1 MSLINT
7 QLGLDFQL
15 SAAEL
20 EGSQNVFVV
29 KSPQAMARFWAR
41 DEGDI
46 VIRGNRLLV
55 RVTNPEALIVLKQAF
70 GEEDGAWFLSMAN
83 LTKLTTILGGFG
95 LKASNM
101 GPFFVPSQR
110 FVPNL
115 MPEMHLIEADEIPA
129 YRANK
134 AITMAFG
141 YDRHYPDQLG
151 VAYQV
156 DGELKAIAG
165 ASQNGDA
172 CWEISVEVLDPRYR
186 HRGIATQLVKQLTAT
201 IQSRRPDIL
210 PVYGTQFSHV
220 QSMNVAIRAGFV
232 LGWTELMIGKC

>member
-1 MSLINT
+1 MSLITT

-20 EGSQNVFVV
+20 EGSRNIFIA
-29 KSPQAMARFWAR
+29 KTPQAAARFWAR

-46 VIRGNRLLV
+46 VIRDNRLLV
-55 RVTNPEALIVLKQAF
+55 RVTNPEALIALKQAF
-70 GEEDGAWFLSMAN
+70 GEEDGAWFLSIAN
-83 LTKLTTILGGFG
+83 LTKLATILSSFD
-95 LKASNM
+95 LRVSNM
-101 GPFFVPSQR
+101 APFFVPSQR

-115 MPEMHLIEADEIPA
+115 MPQMHLIEADEIPA
-129 YRANK
+129 YQVNRAI
-134 AITMAFG
+134 AMAFS
-141 YDRHYPDQLG
+141 YDRHYPGRLG
-151 VAYQV
+151 VAYHV

-172 CWEISVEVLDPRYR
+172 CWEISVEILDPQYR
-186 HRGIATQLVKQLTAT
+186 HRGIAAQLVKQLTAT

>member
-1 MSLINT
+1 MSLITT

-20 EGSQNVFVV
+20 EGSRNLFMA
-29 KSPQAMARFWAR
+29 KPPQVAARFWAR

-46 VIRGNRLLV
+46 VIRDNRLFV
-55 RVTNPEALIVLKQAF
+55 RVTDPEALTALKHAF

-83 LTKLTTILGGFG
+83 LTKLTTILGDFG
-95 LKASNM
+95 LRVSNM

-115 MPEMHLIEADEIPA
+115 MPEMHLIEADEITA
-129 YRANK
+129 YQANK

-151 VAYQV
+151 IAYRI

-172 CWEISVEVLDPRYR
+172 CWEISVEILDPQYR
-186 HRGIATQLVKQLTAT
+186 HRGIAGQLVKQLTAT
-201 IQSRRPDIL
+201 IQSRHPDIL